1 MPYQRNFPEGYGNDW
16 KPVWKGSDFQVGD
29 PVEFGHKGY
38 DLEYGIISFLSE
50 DSMSV
55 CTGCGTGTDVLPH
68 RDINVVVSS
77 VTPVRKLEE
86 HEYTKLDAQL
96 RKGCQTKTET
106 ASTEA
111 SEEGEEHVSH
121 TLRKRI
127 GILDYTP
134 EGKTY

>member
-1 MPYQRNFPEGYGNDW
+1 MKRDFPPNYGNKWDELW
-16 KPVWKGSDFQVGD
+16 SSKDFEIGD
-29 PVEFGHKGY
+29 PVECGY
-38 DLEYGIISFLSE
+38 GNPNYGIISFISGNT
-50 DSMSV
+50 MSV
-55 CTGCGTGTDVLPH
+55 CTACGTGTEVLPH
-68 RDINVVVSS
+68 RDINVVVSN
-77 VTPVRKLEE
+77 VVPVRKLED
-86 HEYTKLDAQL
+86 HEYSKLDAQL

>member
-1 MPYQRNFPEGYGNDW
+1 MPYQRQFPDGYGNNW
-16 KPVWKGSDFQVGD
+16 KPVWKGDDFQVGD
-29 PVEFGHKGY
+29 PVEFGHSGY
-38 DLEYGIISFLSE
+38 VLEYGIISFVSG
-50 DSMSV
+50 DYMSV

-96 RKGCQTKTET
+96 REGCKTQTET
-106 ASTEA
+106 SSNEA
-111 SEEGEEHVSH
+111 SEKSKEHVSH

-127 GILDYTP
+127 ETYPL
-134 EGKTY
+134 EGKSY